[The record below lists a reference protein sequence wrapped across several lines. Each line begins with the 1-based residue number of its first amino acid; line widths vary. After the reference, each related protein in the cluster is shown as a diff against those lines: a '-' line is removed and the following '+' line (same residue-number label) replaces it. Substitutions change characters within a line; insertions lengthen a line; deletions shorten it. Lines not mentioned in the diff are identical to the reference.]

1 LLKQTFC
8 HLPGVDAATERALW
22 SRGIRCWE
30 DARQMRG
37 HHASLAHRLTPSFE
51 RLAGNDPRYF
61 AEALP
66 AQQHWRLFPEFR
78 RAIAYLDIETTGL
91 RGDSAITTIALYDGH
106 VVRCYVQG
114 ENLHQFVSDVQEYE
128 VVVSY
133 NGKAFDVPFIE
144 RSFGVKLH
152 HAHIDLM
159 YVLRSLGYR
168 GGLKGCEKSLG
179 LDRKELADVD
189 GYFAVLLWQE
199 YRKTRNPQALE
210 TLLAYNVQ
218 DVVNLET
225 LMVMAYNLKLKETPF
240 GATLRLDLPAAP
252 PLPYAADTEIIRRL
266 KRQNPHR
273 YF

>member
-1 LLKQTFC
+1 MLKQTFC

-30 DARQMRG
+30 DAQQMRG
-37 HHASLAHRLTPSFE
+37 HHASLSHHLTPSFE
-51 RLAGNDPRYF
+51 RLAVNDPRYF

-66 AQQHWRLFPEFR
+66 SQHHWRLFPEFR
-78 RAIAYLDIETTGL
+78 RAVAYLDIETTGL

-106 VVRCYVQG
+106 SVRCYVQG

-144 RSFGVKLH
+144 RSFGVKLR

-168 GGLKGCEKSLG
+168 GGLKGCEKRLG

-199 YRKTRNPQALE
+199 FRRTRNPKALE

-252 PLPYAADTEIIRRL
+252 TLPYAADTEIIHRL
-266 KRQNPHR
+266 KRQHPHR